1 MIKKLRTYFKSKSK
15 LDDDNLRLRHQ
26 IELMRDH
33 MNQQKESISQLE
45 RELHLARQMWD
56 LSNKTKTY

>member
-15 LDDDNLRLRHQ
+15 LDDDNIRLRHQ
-26 IELMRDH
+26 IVLMQEH
-33 MNQQKESISQLE
+33 MSQQRESISQLE
-45 RELHLARQMWD
+45 RKLHLARQMWD